1 MPLSRQLILSLF
13 SVLLAVFIGTLIINV
28 GNTKDSIEQQLTSH
42 AQDTATS
49 FGLSIAPYLGDE
61 NDLSLIEAMMNAI
74 FDRGYY
80 RSIVLKDDKDDILLE
95 KHNPDSVEGV
105 PTWFMHFFPLN
116 PPVVKSEIN
125 NGWTIAAVLTVQSHP
140 GIGYQQLWRNTL
152 DSFTLISLIFALAL
166 GLILVLVRL
175 ITVPLSA
182 LVQQVEAISEQNF
195 EQLQISPRTLELKVL
210 VKSFNKMSQRLNN
223 LFARLSNQAERYRQ
237 FAYSDNL
244 TKVGNRRAFD
254 LAFAALLSDAEQQP
268 HGFLLLV
275 RLSSLSQVNS
285 NIGFVAGD
293 DYIKGVCEKIHQLL
307 KTQSTPC
314 ALYRLNGADFAL
326 LLEDI
331 EEAQGII
338 VTQSLMDKCNAIEK
352 SEYES
357 GTVHIGGGGFTYG
370 DNIGKVLEKVDS
382 ALTKAVTEEQRWQ
395 VASRLSMVQSHDIW
409 REQITLLL
417 KSGHADFVAQP
428 IESFS
433 GHVEYQ
439 ELFARFRD
447 PRSDQYLPMAELI
460 PVSIRLDFAQK
471 LDELLVLCALAKI
484 PHVTGNVGLN
494 LSRLSV
500 LQPAFQDWLM
510 EQLLLLGE
518 SCQRL
523 ILEIPERALLGDIE
537 SFGAFV
543 AKLKAIGVRITIER
557 FGAQFAAFTQLRK
570 LRPDYLK
577 LDGRYIKN
585 INSEEDNHLFV
596 HSLVNIA
603 HGLGIK
609 IIAERVETEQEAQT
623 LKDMQVDFVQG
634 YFVGIPAAF
643 QCL

>member
-13 SVLLAVFIGTLIINV
+13 SVLLAVFLGTLMLNV
-28 GNTKDSIEQQLTSH
+28 SNTRDAIEQQLASH

-49 FGLSIAPYLGDE
+49 FGLSITPYIGDE
-61 NDLSLIEAMMNAI
+61 NDLPLIETMMSVI

-80 RSIVLKDDKDDILLE
+80 RSIVLKDVEDTILLE
-95 KHNPDSVEGV
+95 KHNPDAIDGV
-105 PTWFMHFFPLN
+105 PAWFMRWFPLN
-116 PPVVKSEIN
+116 PPMVTSEIN

-140 GIGYQQLWRNTL
+140 GIGYQQLWRNTI

-166 GLILVLVRL
+166 ALLIVLVRL
-175 ITVPLSA
+175 ITVPISA
-182 LVQQVEAISEQNF
+182 VVKQVEAISEQKF
-195 EQLQISPRTLELKVL
+195 EQLHISPRTLELKVF
-210 VKSFNKMSQRLNN
+210 VNSFNKMSQGLND
-223 LFARLSNQAERYRQ
+223 LFARLSNQTERYRQ

-254 LAFAALLSDAEQQP
+254 LAFDALLSDTEQRP
-268 HGFLLLV
+268 HGFLLLI
-275 RLSSLSQVNS
+275 RLSSLNQVNS

-293 DYIKGVCEKIHQLL
+293 DYIKGVCAVINQVLEPQ
-307 KTQSTPC
+307 TTPC
-314 ALYRLNGADFAL
+314 TLYRLNGADFCL
-326 LLEDI
+326 LLEDV

-338 VTQSLMDKCNAIEK
+338 VIQSLMDKCKAIEK
-352 SEYES
+352 CEFES
-357 GTVHIGGGGFTYG
+357 GTIHIGAGGFTYG
-370 DNIGKVLEKVDS
+370 DNKGKVLEKVDS
-382 ALTKAVTEEQRWQ
+382 ALTNAATEEQRWQ
-395 VASRLSMVQSHDIW
+395 LASQLNMVQSNEIW

-417 KSGHADFVAQP
+417 KSGQADFVAQP

-433 GHVEYQ
+433 GQIEYH
-439 ELFARFRD
+439 EWFARFRD
-447 PRSDQYLPMAELI
+447 PRNEQYLPMTELI

-471 LDELLVLCALAKI
+471 IDELLVLCALQKI
-484 PHVTGNVGLN
+484 PHVAGIVGLN
-494 LSRLSV
+494 LSRFSL
-500 LQPAFQDWLM
+500 LQPVFQDWLIK
-510 EQLLLLGE
+510 QLSLLGE

-537 SFGAFV
+537 SLSSFV
-543 AKLKAIGVRITIER
+543 AQLKAMGVRITIER

-570 LRPDYLK
+570 MRPDYLK

-585 INSEEDNHLFV
+585 IDSEEDNQLFV

-623 LKDMQVDFVQG
+623 LKDMGVDLVQG
-634 YFVGIPAAF
+634 YFVGAPKA
-643 QCL
+643 LKY

>member
-13 SVLLAVFIGTLIINV
+13 SVLLAVFIGTLMLNV
-28 GNTKDSIEQQLTSH
+28 SNTRDSIEQQLASH

-49 FGLSIAPYLGDE
+49 FGLSISPYLGDE
-61 NDLSLIEAMMNAI
+61 NDLPLIETMMNAI

-80 RSIVLKDDKDDILLE
+80 RSIVLKDDKDHILLE
-95 KHNPDSVEGV
+95 KQNPDSVDGV
-105 PTWFMHFFPLN
+105 PTWFMHWFALN
-116 PPVVKSEIN
+116 PPVVNSEISH
-125 NGWTIAAVLTVQSHP
+125 GWSLVGVLTVQSHP
-140 GIGYQQLWRNTL
+140 GLGYQQLWSNTL

-166 GLILVLVRL
+166 GLLLVLVRL

-182 LVQQVEAISEQNF
+182 VVQQVEAISEQKF
-195 EQLQISPRTLELKVL
+195 EQLQINPRTLELKIF
-210 VKSFNKMSQRLNN
+210 VKSFNQMSQRLND
-223 LFARLSNQAERYRQ
+223 LFARLSSQAERYRQ

-254 LAFAALLSDAEQQP
+254 LDFDGLLSDAEQRP
-268 HGFLLLV
+268 HGFLLLI

-293 DYIKGVCEKIHQLL
+293 DYIKGVCENIQQLL
-307 KTQSTPC
+307 ATQSTPC
-314 ALYRLNGADFAL
+314 TLYRLNGADFAL
-326 LLEDI
+326 LLEDV

-357 GTVHIGGGGFTYG
+357 GTVHIGAGGFTYG
-370 DNIGKVLEKVDS
+370 DNKGNVLEKVDS

-395 VASRLSMVQSHDIW
+395 VVSRLSMLQSHDIW
-409 REQITLLL
+409 REQIKLLL

-433 GHVEYQ
+433 GQVEYQ

-447 PRSDQYLPMAELI
+447 PNNDQYLPMAELI
-460 PVSIRLDFAQK
+460 PVTIRLDFAQK

-484 PHVTGNVGLN
+484 PYVTGNVGLN

-510 EQLLLLGE
+510 EQLSLLGE

-523 ILEIPERALLGDIE
+523 IIEIPERALLGDIE
-537 SFGAFV
+537 SFSVFV
-543 AKLKAIGVRITIER
+543 GKLKAIGVRVTIER
-557 FGAQFAAFTQLRK
+557 FGAQFAAFSQLRK
-570 LRPDYLK
+570 MRPDYLK

-585 INSEEDNHLFV
+585 IDSEEDNQLFV

-623 LKDMQVDFVQG
+623 LKDMHVDFVQG
-634 YFVGIPAAF
+634 YFVGNPVALK
-643 QCL
+643 C